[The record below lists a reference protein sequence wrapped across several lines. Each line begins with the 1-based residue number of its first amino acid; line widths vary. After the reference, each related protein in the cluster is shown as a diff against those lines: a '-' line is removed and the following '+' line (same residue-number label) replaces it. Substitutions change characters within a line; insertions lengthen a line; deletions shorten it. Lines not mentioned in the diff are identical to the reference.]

1 MELLL
6 VRHDEY
12 KHPAAAKD
20 FVTSDRFPKSTCLT
34 THMDAKRQLALAS
47 VDSQYCLS
55 HAISNP
61 NVQVFF
67 EKKQRENLNLLP
79 DIRPTNQTRKAFFL
93 IGHWCIRSQH
103 AGEYL
108 RQFLDR
114 PPILQRAGVAH
125 FQFSKDQLHLLDN
138 RIARI

>member
-12 KHPAAAKD
+12 KHPAAAAKD
-20 FVTSDRFPKSTCLT
+20 FVTIDKPKSTCLT

-67 EKKQRENLNLLP
+67 EKKTEGGLEFAARYSAHEPNTQSILP
-79 DIRPTNQTRKAFFL
+79 
-93 IGHWCIRSQH
+93 S
-103 AGEYL
+103 
-108 RQFLDR
+108 
-114 PPILQRAGVAH
+114 ILHNVL
-125 FQFSKDQLHLLDN
+125 FTPSTS
-138 RIARI
+138 